1 MQSLLHEAHNMMM
14 RLQFVPHD
22 PMRLVSLSAHG
33 VVGSLD
39 LRCEG

>member
-1 MQSLLHEAHNMMM
+1 MMM

-33 VVGSLD
+33 IVGSLD